1 MSKNLPPP
9 QRQNTTF
16 PEESQSDVFS
26 RHKLTP
32 QLAEGAASKAISTAD
47 TLIYQELRHEIK
59 SIKDKQDYFDA
70 LRLFKRKQHRKIQE
84 LETEPFK
91 NREAILRKLT
101 DVADAI
107 AREAFEYTQNQME
120 SAHGKP
126 SYVSSYKQISPSEL
140 AIIGMGKF
148 GAREMNYESDLDL
161 VFIFSH
167 IGEITGAT
175 PMSNGEYFS
184 KFVRKLINLLSLTT
198 GAGRCYDIDVE
209 LRPSGN
215 AGPLVSSFDHFLDHQ
230 MNHAL
235 EWERIALLRARLV
248 LAPENFR
255 IPLEKYLHELAYSR
269 PLPKDFFATMHNV
282 RQRVLEENVRET
294 PNYVN
299 LKIGPGGLMD
309 VEFILQG
316 LQLRH
321 QVVFP
326 ALRKAGLFDI
336 LKTLGECGLM
346 AISDLITLS
355 KAHLLYRTV
364 ESRLQLMRKR
374 AENLIHFDS
383 EDFSEIAS
391 GLNFAN
397 KIELKNEIL
406 SSRQFVLGLYQ
417 RIYNAS

>member
-9 QRQNTTF
+9 RQNAPF
-16 PEESQSDVFS
+16 SEKPQGDAFS

-32 QLAEGAASKAISTAD
+32 LLAEDASSKAVSTAD
-47 TLIYQELRHEIK
+47 TAVYQELRREIK
-59 SIKDKQDYFDA
+59 GVKDKQDYFDA
-70 LRLFKRKQHRKIQE
+70 LRLFKRKQHRQIQE
-84 LETEPFK
+84 LETEPFA
-91 NREAILRKLT
+91 NRKSILRKLT

-107 AREAFEYTQNQME
+107 MMEAFDHTRNQME
-120 SAHGKP
+120 SAYGKP
-126 SYVSSYKQISPSEL
+126 SYLSSYKQILPSEL

-167 IGEITGAT
+167 IGEITGAK
-175 PMSNGEYFS
+175 PMTNGEYFS
-184 KFVRKLINLLSLTT
+184 KFVQKLINLISLTT

-235 EWERIALLRARLV
+235 EWERMALLRARLV
-248 LAPENFR
+248 LAPEDFR
-255 IPLEKYLHELAYSR
+255 IPLEKHLRELAYNR
-269 PLPKDFFATMHNV
+269 PLPKDFFTTMRDI
-282 RQRVLEENVRET
+282 RQRVIVENVRET

-316 LQLRH
+316 LQLKH
-321 QVVFP
+321 QVVYP
-326 ALRKAGLFDI
+326 ALRGTGLFEI
-336 LKTLGECGLM
+336 LDALGECGLM
-346 AISDLITLS
+346 VPDDLNALS
-355 KAHLLYRTV
+355 QAHLLYRTV

-374 AENLIHFDS
+374 AESSLHFDS
-383 EDFSEIAS
+383 EDFSEMAR

-397 KIELKNEIL
+397 KDELKNAL
-406 SSRQFVLGLYQ
+406 LASRQFVLGLYK